1 MAFLASVSQFLGKT
15 FALWVLVFA
24 GLAYISPDSFKFF
37 APYISPLL
45 GIIMF
50 GIGLTLKASDFSEV
64 FRRPMAVAIGTV
76 IWILL
81 LCFDL
86 SAWWL
91 VLAGLAFYLWYGVEW
106 LVRAVRLKD
115 AGRAY
120 KTVSFER
127 EAYSNEDDPNY
138 IENSNYFAWVKYLF

>member
-1 MAFLASVSQFLGKT
+1 MKKVYCNNLLAKLLLAFSSCHTITIGPFVLSKRPEEKITQKVRNRECTHARQ
-15 FALWVLVFA
+15 WV
-24 GLAYISPDSFKFF
+24 
-37 APYISPLL
+37 
-45 GIIMF
+45 
-50 GIGLTLKASDFSEV
+50 E
-64 FRRPMAVAIGTV
+64 MAVATGTV

-106 LVRAVRLKD
+106 LVMAVRLKD

-120 KTVSFER
+120 KVVSFER
-127 EAYSNEDDPNY
+127 EAYANEDDPNY

>member
-1 MAFLASVSQFLGKT
+1 MKKVYCNNLLAK
-15 FALWVLVFA
+15 VL
-24 GLAYISPDSFKFF
+24 
-37 APYISPLL
+37 
-45 GIIMF
+45 
-50 GIGLTLKASDFSEV
+50 
-64 FRRPMAVAIGTV
+64 
-76 IWILL
+76 
-81 LCFDL
+81 
-86 SAWWL
+86 
-91 VLAGLAFYLWYGVEW
+91 LAFSSCHTITIGPFVLSKRPEEKITQKVRNHECTHARQWVLWYGVEW

>member
-1 MAFLASVSQFLGKT
+1 MKKVYCNNLLAKVLLAFSSCHTITIGPFVLSKRPEEKITQKVRNHECTHARQ
-15 FALWVLVFA
+15 WV
-24 GLAYISPDSFKFF
+24 
-37 APYISPLL
+37 
-45 GIIMF
+45 
-50 GIGLTLKASDFSEV
+50 E
-64 FRRPMAVAIGTV
+64 MAVAIGTV

-106 LVRAVRLKD
+106 LVR
-115 AGRAY
+115 
-120 KTVSFER
+120 FER

>member
-1 MAFLASVSQFLGKT
+1 MKKVYCNNLLAKVLLAFSSCHTITIGPFVLSKRPEEIITQKVRNHECTHARQ
-15 FALWVLVFA
+15 WV
-24 GLAYISPDSFKFF
+24 
-37 APYISPLL
+37 
-45 GIIMF
+45 
-50 GIGLTLKASDFSEV
+50 E
-64 FRRPMAVAIGTV
+64 MAVATGTV

-106 LVRAVRLKD
+106 LVMAVRLKD
-115 AGRAY
+115 AGKAY

-127 EAYSNEDDPNY
+127 GAYSNEDDPNY

>member
-1 MAFLASVSQFLGKT
+1 MKKVYCNNLLAKVLLAFSSCHT
-15 FALWVLVFA
+15 
-24 GLAYISPDSFKFF
+24 IT
-37 APYISPLL
+37 
-45 GIIMF
+45 
-50 GIGLTLKASDFSEV
+50 IG
-64 FRRPMAVAIGTV
+64 AIGTV

>member
-1 MAFLASVSQFLGKT
+1 MRNHECTHARQ
-15 FALWVLVFA
+15 WV
-24 GLAYISPDSFKFF
+24 
-37 APYISPLL
+37 
-45 GIIMF
+45 
-50 GIGLTLKASDFSEV
+50 E
-64 FRRPMAVAIGTV
+64 MAVAIGTV

>member
-1 MAFLASVSQFLGKT
+1 MKKVYCNNLLAKVLLAFSSCHTITIGPFVLSKRPEEKITQKVRNHECTHARQ
-15 FALWVLVFA
+15 WV
-24 GLAYISPDSFKFF
+24 
-37 APYISPLL
+37 
-45 GIIMF
+45 
-50 GIGLTLKASDFSEV
+50 E
-64 FRRPMAVAIGTV
+64 MAVATGTV